1 MYRHSVVMT
10 GVALGFAALSIGA
23 AVAQTASAPSDDVA
37 YCNALARKYERYM
50 PMRSYGESRGSSP
63 SVETMVAVTQC
74 NNGRSAEAIPVLE
87 KALRG
92 AGFSVPER
100 SIGSRP
106 Q

>member
-10 GVALGFAALSIGA
+10 GVALGFAVLSIGSA
-23 AVAQTASAPSDDVA
+23 MAQTANLPSDDVA

-63 SVETMVAVTQC
+63 SVETLVALTMC
-74 NNGRSAEAIPVLE
+74 NDGRSAEAVPVLE

-92 AGFSVPER
+92 AGYSVPER
-100 SIGSRP
+100 SVGSRG